1 MGSFPPAGAHG
12 ESLGEAGEPAVG
24 RVSSLPRDAAL
35 ELPGCRMQ
43 IVILL
48 AFVATYATVE
58 LPAPLWVGGWL
69 TLPLIVAYL
78 AGTASITS
86 AWTAAGLKHLQKFGP
101 TDGKRPLRQALLQTL
116 RHLWLVG
123 GSVAVAYLGYG
134 HWLMQDARL
143 PGLSGAWSLGRLPLL
158 GEWGLLVPFVSAL
171 VINWLLEYP
180 YHREAR
186 EKVAAIEPA
195 EAPPFWTRGEFLV
208 FNLRHHLLF
217 ILAPVSLIILGGDLI
232 DLAYEAGWFGF
243 GLTGEVVAGAA
254 TIAVVGTVFLC
265 VPLLIVRVWKTRPL
279 EPGPLRDRLE
289 AMCRRLRLRYRDVL
303 VWESGGVLANAGA
316 MGVIGPV
323 RYVLLSDALL
333 ERMPVERIEA
343 IFAHEAGHIVGHHI
357 FFSGLFAIG
366 SITLVQAAVE
376 SLAIPLGLDATTA
389 LVAAVTILAGVWAV
403 GFGWIS
409 RRFERQSDVLAAWI
423 MSRQLATDPE
433 LVGQRV
439 TPQGARVF
447 ADALE
452 QVAILN
458 GMSFR
463 KFNWRHGSIAWR
475 VNHVL
480 HLGVRGGTVR
490 EIARIVTAIKLLLLT
505 AAAAGVTW
513 TILLYQSI
521 PEGP

>member
-1 MGSFPPAGAHG
+1 
-12 ESLGEAGEPAVG
+12 
-24 RVSSLPRDAAL
+24 
-35 ELPGCRMQ
+35 MQ

-48 AFVATYATVE
+48 AFVATYATLE
-58 LPAPLWVGGWL
+58 LPAPSWVGGWL

-86 AWTAAGLKHLQKFGP
+86 AWTAAGLRHLEKFGP
-101 TDGKRPLRQALLQTL
+101 TDGKRPLGQAALQALRL
-116 RHLWLVG
+116 LWLVG
-123 GSVAVAYLGYG
+123 GSVAVAYLGYAR
-134 HWLMQDARL
+134 WLMQDAHL
-143 PGLSGAWSLGRLPLL
+143 PGLGHAWPLGRWPLL
-158 GEWGLLVPFVSAL
+158 GELALLVPFVLAL
-171 VINWLLEYP
+171 VLTWRLEYP
-180 YHREAR
+180 YHRQVRARVAEA
-186 EKVAAIEPA
+186 APS
-195 EAPPFWTRGEFLV
+195 EAPPFWTARQFLI

-217 ILAPVSLIILGGDLI
+217 ILAPVSLIVLGGDLI
-232 DLAYEAGWFGF
+232 DLAYRAGWFGA
-243 GLTGEVVAGAA
+243 GLTGEILSGVA
-254 TIAVVGTVFLC
+254 TIAVVGSVFLC
-265 VPLLIVRVWKTRPL
+265 APLLIVRVWKTRPL
-279 EPGPLRDRLE
+279 ERGPLRDRLE
-289 AMCRRLRLRYRDVL
+289 EMCRRLRLRCRNVL

-333 ERMPVERIEA
+333 ERMPPEQIEA

-376 SLAIPLGLDATTA
+376 SLAIPLQLDATTA
-389 LVAAVTILAGVWAV
+389 LASAVAVLATVWAL

-409 RRFERQSDVLAAWI
+409 RRFERQSDVLAAWV
-423 MSRQLATDPE
+423 MSRQLAPDPDM
-433 LVGQRV
+433 VGDRV

-475 VNHVL
+475 VNHIL
-480 HLGVRGGTVR
+480 NLGARGGTVR
-490 EIARIVTAIKLLLLT
+490 QIARVVTAIKLLLLT
-505 AAAAGVTW
+505 AAAGGITW
-513 TILLYQSI
+513 MVILYQST
-521 PEGP
+521 PEGI